1 MDARK
6 AEIRL
11 LDRVAKEV
19 NKNLIAEWV
28 AQGHHLTGA
37 WEQSLRGTIVQSP
50 DSVSVIGTMNYYG
63 AILEQGVSANKIPY
77 GGRRASGGTSQYIQG
92 LVGYFKKR
100 GLNER
105 EAIRAAFATAN
116 KHKKEGMPTKSS
128 AIYSKTGQRTKFIN
142 TVDKAISADV
152 DKMVSDG
159 LDDIVERKYREEKSE
174 II

>member
-11 LDRVAKEV
+11 LDRVAREV

-37 WEQSLRGTIVQSP
+37 WEQSLRGTIIESP
-50 DSVSVIGTMNYYG
+50 DSVAVIGTMNFYG
-63 AILEQGVSANKIPY
+63 AILEQGVPANRIPF
-77 GGRRASGGTSQYIQG
+77 GGRKATGGTSQYIQG

-116 KHKKEGMPTKSS
+116 KHKKEGMPTKGSERF
-128 AIYSKTGQRTKFIN
+128 SKTGKRTKFIN
-142 TVDKAISADV
+142 TVDKAISDDI
-152 DKMVSDG
+152 DKMVTDG
-159 LDDIVERKYREEKSE
+159 LDAIVERKYREEKSE
-174 II
+174 TI